1 MGRLKILYR
10 TRHQNMTFSLM
21 GSLTHKT
28 QNKFHSTSSST
39 FLYIET
45 NSLSSQSEDHLTWS
59 EVEGFVNEFK
69 TKRVKLG
76 YTQAHVGAALAL
88 VHGPE
93 FSQTTIS
100 RFEGLQLRYTYLDLI
115 FSSRHLKFVEFV
127 YPSFSVSKSLFFK
140 GF

>member
-1 MGRLKILYR
+1 MLNSI
-10 TRHQNMTFSLM
+10 TFFY
-21 GSLTHKT
+21 TK
-28 QNKFHSTSSST
+28 
-39 FLYIET
+39 T
-45 NSLSSQSEDHLTWS
+45 NSLSLQSEDHLTWS

-100 RFEGLQLRYTYLDLI
+100 RFEGLQLRLAY
-115 FSSRHLKFVEFV
+115 FSICS
-127 YPSFSVSKSLFFK
+127 S
-140 GF
+140 

>member
-1 MGRLKILYR
+1 MTIL
-10 TRHQNMTFSLM
+10 
-21 GSLTHKT
+21 
-28 QNKFHSTSSST
+28 
-39 FLYIET
+39 
-45 NSLSSQSEDHLTWS
+45 NSNSISYSNPNFVSPQSEDHLTWS

-100 RFEGLQLRYTYLDLI
+100 RFEGLQLR
-115 FSSRHLKFVEFV
+115 FV
-127 YPSFSVSKSLFFK
+127 YLSVMNF
-140 GF
+140 

>member
-1 MGRLKILYR
+1 
-10 TRHQNMTFSLM
+10 
-21 GSLTHKT
+21 
-28 QNKFHSTSSST
+28 
-39 FLYIET
+39 
-45 NSLSSQSEDHLTWS
+45 LTWS

-100 RFEGLQLRYTYLDLI
+100 RFEGLQLR
-115 FSSRHLKFVEFV
+115 FV
-127 YPSFSVSKSLFFK
+127 YFSVMNFLMVTPSVISVLDQMYGAVVFRLVNIED
-140 GF
+140 

>member
-1 MGRLKILYR
+1 MTIL
-10 TRHQNMTFSLM
+10 
-21 GSLTHKT
+21 
-28 QNKFHSTSSST
+28 
-39 FLYIET
+39 
-45 NSLSSQSEDHLTWS
+45 NSNSISNSNPNFASPQSEDHLTWS

-100 RFEGLQLRYTYLDLI
+100 RFEGLQLR
-115 FSSRHLKFVEFV
+115 FV
-127 YPSFSVSKSLFFK
+127 YLSVMNF
-140 GF
+140 